1 MTDSGFKTGEDAS
14 RYDQVSA
21 GVDEHSHLLRPLVQR
36 MVSFAALKPGERL
49 LDVGCG
55 TGIIAN
61 QGARRV
67 GPKGKVVGI
76 DISEGMLVR
85 ARAEAARRGVDGWV
99 DYQVGDAE
107 ALQFADASFDCVTCL
122 FTFMHLPQPERAIG
136 DMYRVL
142 SPRGRAIVG
151 VGSRA
156 PWNLW
161 RGWMHRAL
169 RVVDKID
176 EKRGKVLTVP
186 DLLNS
191 LVRTHFHVS
200 DAHGVVPARW
210 TNPVQ
215 ATGDLIAKAGFSKL
229 KYDWEASVASFVDP
243 EEFWDVQNTYSSFAR
258 QRLIEAPPEKV
269 AQIRAEF
276 LEKCETVIS
285 RGGRLI
291 YPIGAVF
298 VSGSKA

>member
-1 MTDSGFKTGEDAS
+1 MTASGYQTGEDPS

-67 GPKGKVVGI
+67 GPKGKVVGL

-85 ARAEAARRGVDGWV
+85 ARLEAKRRGVDGWV
-99 DYQVGDAE
+99 VYEVGDAE
-107 ALQFADASFDCVTCL
+107 ALHYADGSFDCVTCL
-122 FTFMHLPQPERAIG
+122 FTVMHLPQPERAAA

-142 SPRGRAIVG
+142 SPRGRVIIG
-151 VGSRA
+151 VGSGA
-156 PWNLW
+156 PKSLA
-161 RGWMHRAL
+161 RGWAHTAG
-169 RVVDKID
+169 RVIDKID
-176 EKRGKVLTVP
+176 ERLGKVLVVP

-191 LVRTHFHVS
+191 LVRTHFKVS
-200 DAHGVVPARW
+200 DDHATVPSRWINPVPAL
-210 TNPVQ
+210 TS
-215 ATGDLIAKAGFSKL
+215 LITEAGFRDL
-229 KYDWEASVASFVDP
+229 KYDWEGNVASFADP

-258 QRLIEAPPEKV
+258 QRIVEAPPEKV
-269 AQIRAEF
+269 ARIKAEF
-276 LEKCETVIS
+276 LEACEKVLA

-291 YPIGAVF
+291 YPIGSIF
-298 VSGSKA
+298 VWGSKP